1 MKDILKEMRV
11 KQYIKNALI
20 FIPLFFNHSFT
31 NSELLI
37 KTILGFIAFSFT
49 CSFVYIV
56 NDILDVENDR
66 KHPVK
71 KDRPIASGAISI
83 PKAKM
88 IAVVL
93 IIASCVILYISS
105 ATYITYLI
113 LVGYVA
119 LNALYSFKVKSM
131 PVLDI
136 VTLAAFYVI
145 RLYFGAV
152 ISGIEVSDW
161 LFLTIM
167 SGSLMLGAAKRYKEK
182 TRNGKNKTRKVLQ
195 AYDDTYL
202 WSVVTISSA
211 LTMIFYSLWAITG
224 NIEGKFGN
232 TMIYSVPVLIVYVMY
247 FLYSLRNSDEEDA
260 VVMFI
265 KNPMIVPMAMIMLT
279 IYL

>member
-20 FIPLFFNHSFT
+20 FIPLFFNHSFF
-31 NSELLI
+31 NNELLI
-37 KTILGFIAFSFT
+37 RTILGFIAFSFT

-71 KDRPIASGAISI
+71 KNRPIASGAISI

-88 IAVVL
+88 IAAVL
-93 IIASCVILYISS
+93 IIASCAILYISS

-211 LTMIFYSLWAITG
+211 LTMIFYSLWAIMG
-224 NIEGKFGN
+224 NIEGNFGD

-265 KNPMIVPMAMIMLT
+265 KNPMIVPMALIMLT